1 MIGRIA
7 IVGASGHG
15 KVVAD
20 TALECGWQSL
30 TFFDDSAHLR
40 DRFGDWPIVGQ
51 TAALVASLSEYAG
64 VIVAIGHNRVR
75 LSKVRELSAAGANM
89 VTLVHPRAYVARD
102 VRLTAGTVVFA
113 GAVVQPGA
121 TIGAG
126 VIVNTGATVDHDC
139 VLADGVHICP
149 GAHLAGGVSVG
160 ECAWLGIGCVVRQ
173 YITIGADVVVG
184 GAAAVMTPVPDGI
197 TVVGVPARPM
207 MES

>member
-1 MIGRIA
+1 MIGRLA

-30 TFFDDSAHLR
+30 TFFDDGAPPR
-40 DRFGDWPIVGQ
+40 DRFGDWPILGP
-51 TAALVASLSEYAG
+51 TAALLASLSEYAG
-64 VIVAIGHNRVR
+64 VIVAIGHNRIR
-75 LSKVRELSAAGANM
+75 LEKTRELAAAGANM

-102 VRLTAGTVVFA
+102 VPLGRGTVVLA
-113 GAVVQPGA
+113 GAVIQPGS
-121 TIGAG
+121 TVGGG

-139 VLADGVHICP
+139 ALADGVHVCP

>member
-1 MIGRIA
+1 MNGHLA

-30 TFFDDSAHLR
+30 TFFDDGAHPR
-40 DRFGDWPIVGQ
+40 GRFVDWPVVGS
-51 TAALVASLSEYAG
+51 TATLLASLSEYSG

-75 LSKVRELSAAGANM
+75 LSKVRELWAAGANM
-89 VTLVHPRAYVARD
+89 VTLVHSMAYVARD
-102 VRLTAGTVVFA
+102 VRLAAGTVVFA

-139 VLADGVHICP
+139 VLADGVHVCP
-149 GAHLAGGVSVG
+149 GAHLAGGVTVG
-160 ECAWLGIGCVVRQ
+160 ECAWLGIGCVVKQ
-173 YITIGADVVVG
+173 YIAIGADVVVG

-197 TVVGVPARPM
+197 TVEGVPARPM
-207 MES
+207 SKV

>member
-1 MIGRIA
+1 MIGRLA

-20 TALECGWQSL
+20 TALEYGWQSL
-30 TFFDDSAHLR
+30 AFFDDGALPR
-40 DRFGDWPIVGQ
+40 DRFGDWSIVGP
-51 TAALVASLSEYAG
+51 TAALLASLSEYAG
-64 VIVAIGHNRVR
+64 VVVAIGHNRVR
-75 LSKVRELSAAGANM
+75 LSKVRELTAAGANV

-102 VRLTAGTVVFA
+102 VRLAAGTVVFA
-113 GAVVQPGA
+113 GGVVQPGA

-184 GAAAVMTPVPDGI
+184 GAAAVMTPLPDGI

>member
-1 MIGRIA
+1 VIGRLA

-20 TALECGWQSL
+20 TALECGWQDL
-30 TFFDDSAHLR
+30 AFFDDSAHPR
-40 DRFGDWPIVGQ
+40 DRFGEWPILGP
-51 TAALVASLSEYAG
+51 TAALLASLSEYVG
-64 VIVAIGHNRVR
+64 VVVAIGHNRTR
-75 LSKVRELSAAGANM
+75 ISKARELSAAGANM

-102 VRLTAGTVVFA
+102 VRLGAGTVVFA
-113 GAVVQPGA
+113 GATVQPGA
-121 TIGAG
+121 TVGVG

-173 YITIGADVVVG
+173 CISIGADVVVG
-184 GAAAVMTPVPDGI
+184 GAAAVMMPVPDGI

-207 MES
+207 VEP